1 MYGKFISL
9 EMYRKTTSVITI
21 ITIVFIMFL
30 LANQAADAQGY
41 PAPDKLV
48 GLTFGSSAAE
58 CEKLIKANKGKVM
71 VKLTNEYLYKNGI
84 VVGNDTA
91 YTVLLKFN
99 KNKLYGFTMSFKP
112 DYRLYLKI
120 RDILSEKYTK
130 PFSEESLF
138 TAPFKRGD
146 GKEEQAVIS
155 SKAKIWCIWKN
166 SSIAPL
172 DRTIDLR
179 IRRRERSNGEPFA
192 LWEVERS
199 VDSLAP

>member
-1 MYGKFISL
+1 MHRKF
-9 EMYRKTTSVITI
+9 TSVLAIV
-21 ITIVFIMFL
+21 TIVFIVFL
-30 LANQAADAQGY
+30 QLTHPANAQGN
-41 PAPDKLV
+41 PVPDKLI

-58 CEKLIKANKGKVM
+58 CEKLIKANKGKAM
-71 VKLTNEYLYKNGI
+71 VRLSNENLYKNGI

-112 DYRLYLKI
+112 DYKLYLKI
-120 RDILSEKYTK
+120 RDILSEKYIK
-130 PFSEESLF
+130 PLSEESLF
-138 TAPFKRGD
+138 TPPFKRGD
-146 GKEEQAVIS
+146 GKEEQAVINN
-155 SKAKIWCIWKN
+155 KAKIWCIWKN

-192 LWEVERS
+192 LLELECI
-199 VDSLAP
+199 VDTLAP